1 MGAGTVQ
8 GTCLLQKQA
17 MLWICHW
24 HSIAQWQPALSLIGW
39 LSIVVRSTF
48 YLAWGLKG
56 QLSVKMS
63 NLSGATMGQFVVQR
77 ISHPGLRSCCQ
88 TLVQL
93 AVSKQVWSAGK
104 TWLVQ
109 FKQPSTR
116 EQYFQTVKA
125 RFVDLHQT
133 RISLF
138 RVWPLNFEPTATLM
152 GYMWK
157 RRAPP
162 RSYCVLY
169 CK

>member
-116 EQYFQTVKA
+116 EQYFHTVKA
-125 RFVDLHQT
+125 PNCGSSSNSNIFVP
-133 RISLF
+133 SLALEL
-138 RVWPLNFEPTATLM
+138 WT
-152 GYMWK
+152 
-157 RRAPP
+157 
-162 RSYCVLY
+162 YCDFDGVHVKTPCSSTVLL
-169 CK
+169 CTVL